1 MARWQGKAMALPES
15 RPVPEREQRS
25 PGASAVEIV
34 RVRTKADLDRFIRV
48 PWRIYRD
55 DPHWVPPLVFERR
68 QHLDRTANP
77 FFDHAEV
84 QLWLA
89 LRGGEAVGRISAQVD
104 QAALSQHQDAAGHFG
119 FLEAEDDGGTFA
131 ALLQTA
137 EAWLRDRG
145 LRTVRGPFSLSINDE
160 SGLLIEGYERPPAL
174 MMGHAPP
181 YYGRRLEDLGYA
193 KVRDLIAYDFDVVT
207 AKSVPPEVRRLVDS
221 LAKRPNVTVRRLR
234 KSQLARDLKAVL
246 KVFNDAWSN
255 NWGFIPFSEVEIA
268 KIAKDMRPLIRE
280 DFVCIVEIDGDPAA
294 FALALPDLNEAM
306 ADLNGAL
313 LPFGWAKLLY
323 RLKAG
328 KITRVRMPLMG
339 VRKKYQGG
347 AKGAA
352 LAYTVIEK
360 VHENVQRAGFAG
372 AELSWVLEDNLPA
385 RKVIEAAGGVP
396 YKTYRI
402 YEKAL
407 T

>member
-1 MARWQGKAMALPES
+1 MALPEP
-15 RPVPEREQRS
+15 RPAPDGEPRAT
-25 PGASAVEIV
+25 GAPAVEV
-34 RVRTKADLDRFIRV
+34 VPVETKADLDRFIRV
-48 PWRIYRD
+48 PWRIYRN
-55 DPHWVPPLVFERR
+55 DPKWVPPLVFERR
-68 QHLDRTANP
+68 QHLDPALNP
-77 FFDHAEV
+77 YFGHAEARF
-84 QLWLA
+84 WLA
-89 LRGGEAVGRISAQVD
+89 LRAGAPVGRISAQVD
-104 QAALSQHQDAAGHFG
+104 QAALDHHKDACGHFG
-119 FLEAEDDGGTFA
+119 FLEAEDDDETFA
-131 ALLQTA
+131 ALLRTA
-137 EAWLRDRG
+137 EDWLRTRG
-145 LRTVRGPFSLSINDE
+145 MRQVRGPFSLSINDE
-160 SGLLIEGYERPPAL
+160 SGLLVEGYDRPPAL

-181 YYGRRLEDLGYA
+181 YYGRRLEGRGYA

-207 AKSVPPEVRRLVDS
+207 AKSVPPAVRRLVDN
-221 LAKRPNVTVRRLR
+221 LAKRPNVTVRQLR
-234 KSQLARDLKAVL
+234 KSQLGRELKAVL
-246 KVFNDAWSN
+246 EVFNDAWSN

-280 DFVCIVEIDGDPAA
+280 DFVSIVEIDGDPAA
-294 FALALPDLNEAM
+294 FALALPDLNEAI
-306 ADLNGAL
+306 ADLDGAL

-347 AKGAA
+347 ALGAG
-352 LAYTVIEK
+352 LAYTVIEQ
-360 VHENVQRAGFAG
+360 VHAQVRRAGYKG

-407 T
+407 V

>member
-1 MARWQGKAMALPES
+1 MALPES
-15 RPVPEREQRS
+15 RPVPETGQRS
-25 PGASAVEIV
+25 AGPAGAPTIEIV
-34 RVRTKADLDRFIRV
+34 PVRGKAELDRFIRM

-55 DPHWVPPLVFERR
+55 DPQWVPPLVFERR

-77 FFDHAEV
+77 FFDHAAV

-89 LRGGEAVGRISAQVD
+89 LRGGEPVGRISAQVD
-104 QAALSQHQDAAGHFG
+104 QAALDQHQDACGHFG

-131 ALLQTA
+131 ALLRTA
-137 EAWLRDRG
+137 EDWLRDRG
-145 LRTVRGPFSLSINDE
+145 LRSVRGPFSLSINDE
-160 SGLLIEGYERPPAL
+160 SGLLIEGYERPPSL
-174 MMGHAPP
+174 MMGHARP
-181 YYGRRLEDLGYA
+181 YYAGRLEDQGYA
-193 KVRDLIAYDFDVVT
+193 KVRDLIAYDFDVV
-207 AKSVPPEVRRLVDS
+207 AANSVPPAVRRLVDN
-221 LAKRPNVTVRRLR
+221 LAKRPDVTVRRLR
-234 KSQLARDLKAVL
+234 KSQFDRELKAVL
-246 KVFNDAWSN
+246 EVFNDAWSN

-268 KIAKDMRPLIRE
+268 KIAKDMKPLIRE

-294 FALALPDLNEAM
+294 FALALPDLNEAI
-306 ADLNGAL
+306 ADLDGAL

-328 KITRVRMPLMG
+328 KIGRVRMPLMG

-360 VHENVQRAGFAG
+360 VHENVRRAGFTG
-372 AELSWVLEDNLPA
+372 AELSWVLEDNLSA

>member
-1 MARWQGKAMALPES
+1 MALPES
-15 RPVPEREQRS
+15 RPAPAGEQR
-25 PGASAVEIV
+25 ASGTSAIEIV
-34 RVRTKADLDRFIRV
+34 QVRNKADLNRFIRV

-55 DPHWVPPLVFERR
+55 DPRWVPPLVFERR
-68 QHLDRTANP
+68 QHLDPAANP

-84 QLWLA
+84 RFWLA
-89 LRGGEAVGRISAQVD
+89 LRGGEPVGRISAQID
-104 QAALSQHQDAAGHFG
+104 QAALSQHQDACGHFG
-119 FLEAEDDGGTFA
+119 FLEAEDDDETFA
-131 ALLQTA
+131 VLLRTA
-137 EAWLRDRG
+137 EDWLKERG
-145 LRTVRGPFSLSINDE
+145 MRGMRGPFSLSINDE
-160 SGLLIEGYERPPAL
+160 SGLLIEGYDRPPAL

-181 YYGRRLEDLGYA
+181 YYAGRLEDQGYA
-193 KVRDLIAYDFDVVT
+193 KIRDLIAYDFDVVT
-207 AKSVPPEVRRLVDS
+207 ARSVPRAVRRLVDN

-234 KSQLARDLKAVL
+234 KSKFGRDLKAVL
-246 KVFNDAWSN
+246 EVFNDAWSN

-268 KIAKDMRPLIRE
+268 KIAKDMKPLIRE

-306 ADLNGAL
+306 ADLDGAL

-328 KITRVRMPLMG
+328 KIARVRMPLMG

-347 AKGAA
+347 AMGAG

-360 VHENVQRAGFAG
+360 VHENVRRAGYKG

-407 T
+407 A